1 MKKKHAI
8 LPLLAISVLSSCR
21 YKGKEITSD
30 TARVNELEQAISV
43 KMGEVKNYEAHIV
56 TAITEIY
63 VDAIEYDYDSE
74 LIYRVDEKGSIFL
87 SASLTLNDQ
96 KSEITSYAVDSE
108 NYGKVVY
115 TVTKNITTKQTFTDV
130 YSVIENEG
138 SSSAGNTI
146 PTIISLP
153 VRILE
158 TIFDPLTYAETFDK
172 NHLFSA
178 NYYSKGD
185 GNLTIEGTEAEY
197 GGDYFGKRHV
207 RTTFDN
213 YVLSYAKIES
223 ETQPSVIERRERYE
237 INFKELSALSITLPD
252 DWEAR
257 INKSSSAS

>member
-8 LPLLAISVLSSCR
+8 LPLLAAAVLSSCR

-30 TARVNELEQAISV
+30 TARVKELEQAISV
-43 KMGEVKNYEAHIV
+43 KMGEVKNYEARIV

-74 LIYRVDEKGSIFL
+74 LVYRVDEKGSIFL
-87 SASLTLNDQ
+87 SASLTLNEQ
-96 KSEITSYAVDSE
+96 KSEITSYAVDTE

-115 TVTKNITTKQTFTDV
+115 TVTKNITTKQTFTEV
-130 YSVIENEG
+130 YSVTENEG
-138 SSSAGNTI
+138 SSSGNTI
-146 PTIISLP
+146 PAIVALP
-153 VRILE
+153 VRVLE
-158 TIFDPLTYAETFDK
+158 TILDPLTYAETFDK

-197 GGDYFGKRHV
+197 GGDYFGERYV

-223 ETQPSVIERRERYE
+223 ESQPSVIERRERYE
-237 INFKELSALSITLPD
+237 INFKELSALSISLPD